1 LTNAQQIRLSNAIW
15 TQALAQQ
22 MRAEVRSSKRKE
34 FALLMRLPI
43 GQSFTTI
50 TGTSDSIL

>member
-15 TQALAQQ
+15 TRALAQQ